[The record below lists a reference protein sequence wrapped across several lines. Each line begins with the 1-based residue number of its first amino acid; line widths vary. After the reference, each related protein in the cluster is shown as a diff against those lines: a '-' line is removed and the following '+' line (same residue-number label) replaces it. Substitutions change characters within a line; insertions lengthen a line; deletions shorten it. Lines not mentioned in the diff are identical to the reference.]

1 MTTTQTTYR
10 KTKQGEWVAY
20 GPAAILGTGPG
31 TVVNVRT
38 KSGGIKTE
46 HIARCGRPFS
56 VDGQQMVYGYIAPR
70 SPRSSAAPRRR
81 PSYQDRLDACK
92 SDTGDCWT
100 FGVRGCLSC
109 GS

>member
-46 HIARCGRPFS
+46 HIARCGRPFEVS
-56 VDGQQMVYGYIAPR
+56 GEQMVYGYIAPK
-70 SPRSSAAPRRR
+70 AA
-81 PSYQDRLDACK
+81 ACK